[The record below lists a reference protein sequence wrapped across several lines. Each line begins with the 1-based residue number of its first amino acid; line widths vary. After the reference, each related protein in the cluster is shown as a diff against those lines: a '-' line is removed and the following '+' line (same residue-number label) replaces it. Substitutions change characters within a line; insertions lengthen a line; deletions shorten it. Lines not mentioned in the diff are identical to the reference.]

1 MQEIISDTESVSSG
15 YQRQFQSFVLQKLVS
30 KDGKGRLNN
39 VETCAENSRLE
50 EDIHI
55 DAMSHFYRIQ
65 MLETGDEKWS

>member
-55 DAMSHFYRIQ
+55 DAMSHFYRIR